1 MKFAVHLGNFG
12 GAIPAGDV
20 LTLAAAADRLGYDSV
35 WASDHI
41 LTPEQFD
48 SVYPYPG
55 TVFTPETAS
64 TVYEPITTLAYV
76 AGATTRVRVGTS
88 VLVIPQRNPLILAKQ
103 IATLDALSGGR
114 VEIGVGVGWMR
125 EEFDILGAPFAD
137 RAGVLD
143 EYLAL
148 WQTVWTE
155 AIPEFHGH
163 FVDLPPCRFGP
174 LPAQPG
180 GPPISIGGNST
191 RSLRRAAAG
200 GWGWHAFRLDP
211 STTARKVAEFE
222 DYWQAAGRE
231 RAALRVIMRC
241 HFDLCAETF
250 GLRRWRARMVDP
262 RPVGAG
268 RGDRRCIRGRRS
280 HRPGGDGRAGEVV
293 GRARGRPRLLRRDV
307 WAHAR
312 SLRERSPHVLRR
324 CSRIFAR
331 AAPARGRR

>member
-1 MKFAVHLGNFG
+1 MRFGVHLGNFG
-12 GAIPAGDV
+12 GAIPAGDI

-55 TVFTPETAS
+55 TVFTPDTAS
-64 TVYEPITTLAYV
+64 TVYEPLTTLAYV
-76 AGATTRVRVGTS
+76 AGAAARVRVGTS
-88 VLVIPQRNPLILAKQ
+88 VLVIPQRNSLILAKQ

-114 VEIGVGVGWMR
+114 VEIGVGAGWMR

-137 RAGVLD
+137 RAAVLD

-155 AIPEFHGH
+155 AIPEFHGR

-180 GPPISIGGNST
+180 GPPISIGGNSA

-231 RAALRVIMRC
+231 RTDLRVIMRC
-241 HFDLCAETF
+241 HFDLSLRASDFDDGAPGWWILGPPEQAAETVAAF
-250 GLRRWRARMVDP
+250 ASAGVTDLVLTPAPGKSLDERVDAL
-262 RPVGAG
+262 GTFA
-268 RGDRRCIRGRRS
+268 DTCNLTQ
-280 HRPGGDGRAGEVV
+280 EV
-293 GRARGRPRLLRRDV
+293 
-307 WAHAR
+307 
-312 SLRERSPHVLRR
+312 
-324 CSRIFAR
+324 
-331 AAPARGRR
+331 